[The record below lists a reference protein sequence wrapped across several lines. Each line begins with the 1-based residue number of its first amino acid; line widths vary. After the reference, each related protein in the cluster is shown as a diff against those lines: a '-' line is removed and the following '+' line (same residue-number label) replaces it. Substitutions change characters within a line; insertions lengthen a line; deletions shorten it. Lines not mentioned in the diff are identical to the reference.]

1 MLQQAYKKFITLTML
16 FSSLMILQACNHD
29 EEDETEVPDPTVSTT
44 DSYRVKYA
52 SDMTMI
58 SDGKST
64 FTIEISDVTT
74 GAPLSGLNVSLMP
87 MMDMVAGHM
96 HDAPVGAVIDNGDG
110 SYEMTVY
117 YLMPS
122 KMMDGTVMGEWELN
136 IIIGGMGGETATFH
150 PDVMMSMGDTTRVGL
165 KGQSDMIMGMMA
177 AENRRYFVFKNQL
190 MGSTDN
196 HSFSFF
202 LAARESMMSHVAVYE
217 NVTLNQGDT
226 TYEYLVSPIAVEV
239 STNGTSWSTAM
250 SSGDGNYMVSGL
262 TGLTDNVQGE
272 IYVRLTIQGEQKTTN
287 GLAPAGDGTND
298 YAVFTV
304 TPGMTM
310 SMPM

>member
-1 MLQQAYKKFITLTML
+1 MLQQAYKKFIKLL
-16 FSSLMILQACNHD
+16 ILCSSLMILQACNH
-29 EEDETEVPDPTVSTT
+29 EEDETEEPDPSVSVT
-44 DSYRVKYA
+44 DSYHVKYA

-64 FTIEISDVTT
+64 FTVEISDVTT

-96 HDAPVGAVIDNGDG
+96 HDAPVGAVVDNGDG

-122 KMMDGTVMGEWELN
+122 KMMNGTVMGEWELN
-136 IIIGGMGGETATFH
+136 IMIGGMGGETAKFY
-150 PDVMMSMGDTTRVGL
+150 PDVMMAMGDTVKASL
-165 KGQSDMIMGMMA
+165 LGQSDMIMGMMA
-177 AENRRYFVFKNQL
+177 AESRRYFVFKNQI
-190 MGSTDN
+190 MGTTGN

-217 NVTLNQGDT
+217 NVTLNQGDA

-239 STNGTSWSTAM
+239 STDGSSWTTATSV
-250 SSGDGNYMVSGL
+250 GDGNYSVSGL

-272 IYVRLTIQGEQKTTN
+272 IQVRLTIQGEQKTTN

-298 YAVFTV
+298 YGVFTV

-310 SMPM
+310 

>member
-1 MLQQAYKKFITLTML
+1 MLQQAFKKFIQILML
-16 FSSLMILQACNHD
+16 FSTLMILQACNH
-29 EEDETEVPDPTVSTT
+29 EEDEETEETDPAVSIT
-44 DSYRVKYA
+44 DSYHVKYA

-64 FTIEISDVTT
+64 FTIEISDVNT
-74 GAPLSGLNVSLMP
+74 GSPLPGLNVNLMP

-96 HDAPVGAVIDNGDG
+96 HDAPVGTVIDNGDG

-122 KMMDGTVMGEWELN
+122 EMMDGTVMGEWELK
-136 IIIGGMGGETATFH
+136 IMIGGMGGETATFH

-217 NVTLNQGDT
+217 NVTLNQGDA
-226 TYEYLVSPIAVEV
+226 TYEYLVSPIVVEV
-239 STNGTSWSTAM
+239 STDATSWTAAM
-250 SSGDGNYMVSGL
+250 SSDDGNYMVSGL

-310 SMPM
+310 SM

>member
-1 MLQQAYKKFITLTML
+1 MLQHTYKKFIQFLL
-16 FSSLMILQACNHD
+16 LLSSLMILQACND
-29 EEDETEVPDPTVSTT
+29 EEDETEETDPSVSITE
-44 DSYRVKYA
+44 SYHVKYA

-64 FTIEISDVTT
+64 FTIEITDVDT
-74 GAPLSGLNVSLMP
+74 GGALPGLNVSLIP

-96 HDAPVGAVIDNGDG
+96 HDAPVGAVVDNGDG

-122 KMMDGTVMGEWELN
+122 KMMNGTVMGEWELN
-136 IIIGGMGGETATFH
+136 IMIGGMGGETATFY
-150 PDVMMSMGDTTRVGL
+150 PDVMMAMGDTAKAGVR
-165 KGQSDMIMGMMA
+165 GQSDMILEMGTEA
-177 AENRRYFVFKNQL
+177 TRRYFIFKNKL
-190 MGSTDN
+190 MGATDN

-217 NVTLNQGDT
+217 NVTLNQGDAN
-226 TYEYLVSPIAVEV
+226 YEYLVSPIAVEV
-239 STNGTSWSTAM
+239 STDGTSWTAAI
-250 SSGDGNYMVSGL
+250 SAGDGNYSVSGL

-298 YAVFTV
+298 YAVFAV

-310 SMPM
+310 SM

>member
-1 MLQQAYKKFITLTML
+1 MLQQIYKKFIQFLL
-16 FSSLMILQACNHD
+16 LSFSLLVLQACNH
-29 EEDETEVPDPTVSTT
+29 EEDETDELDPTVSTT

-64 FTIEISDVTT
+64 FTIEISDVNT

-96 HDAPVGAVIDNGDG
+96 HDAPVGAVVDNGDG

-122 KMMDGTVMGEWELN
+122 KMMDGTVMGEWELK
-136 IIIGGMGGETATFH
+136 IMIGGMGGETATFH
-150 PDVMMSMGDTTRVGL
+150 PDVMMAMGDTVKASL
-165 KGQSDMIMGMMA
+165 LGQSDMIMGMMA
-177 AENRRYFVFKNQL
+177 PESRRYFVFKNQL

-196 HSFSFF
+196 HIFSFF

-217 NVTLNQGDT
+217 NVTLNAGDMN
-226 TYEYLVSPIAVEV
+226 YEYQVSPISVQV
-239 STNGTSWSTAM
+239 STDGTSWTAAK

-272 IYVRLTIQGEQKTTN
+272 IYVRLTVQGEQKTTN

-310 SMPM
+310 SM